1 MSIKLRQFFPLFF
14 VFTLSVCS
22 AQETTRVKPIL
33 KLDAWS
39 QGPFEGQ
46 KSNSCLTI
54 YSDGKLNYF
63 HRWNSG
69 RIKVNPNSGKK
80 SLLEQTVSVESHLTH
95 LNLSELRHFL
105 ESDAVKMLAES
116 FVVPHSPIDYSQ
128 SATIHIIGPGGNSKA
143 VSIDAYSVADLEQ
156 KSQLPGALIVLMD
169 KIEEIEKA
177 AAVKGKATKIP
188 PACLEAVKGAG
199 L

>member
-1 MSIKLRQFFPLFF
+1 VSIKLRLFFPFFF

-22 AQETTRVKPIL
+22 AQETTQVKQIL
-33 KLDAWS
+33 KMHAWS
-39 QGPFEGQ
+39 QGPFERQ

-63 HRWNSG
+63 HRWNPG
-69 RIKVNPNSGKK
+69 RIKANPNSGKK
-80 SLLEQTVSVESHLTH
+80 SLLEQTVSVESHLTQSD
-95 LNLSELRHFL
+95 LLELRRFL
-105 ESDAVKMLAES
+105 ESDAVQVLAES
-116 FVVPHSPIDYSQ
+116 FVVPHSPIDYSE
-128 SATIHIIGPGGNSKA
+128 SATIHIIGPNGNSKP

-177 AAVKGKATKIP
+177 AIIKGKATKIP
-188 PACLEAVKGAG
+188 PACLEALKGAG